1 MKHIDI
7 WTDGACSGNP
17 GAGGWAAILRYGSSQ
32 KNIAGGSPE
41 TTNNQMELQ
50 AVVSALSTL
59 KEPCEVFLYSDSAY
73 VVNAFTQNWIEN
85 WMTNNWRTA
94 KKQPVANK
102 ELWLELIKLTKTH
115 NVKFCKVAGH
125 STNLY
130 NNLCDELARQQ
141 INNFRK

>member
-1 MKHIDI
+1 MKHVDI

-17 GAGGWAAILRYGSSQ
+17 GAGGWASILRYGGNQ
-32 KNIAGGSPE
+32 KSISGGNSE

-59 KEPCEVFLYSDSAY
+59 KEPCEVSLYSDSAY

-85 WMTNNWRTA
+85 WIANNWRTA

-102 ELWLELIKLTKTH
+102 ELWLELIKLTKKH
-115 NVKFCKVAGH
+115 SVQFFKVAGH

-141 INNFRK
+141 INKFRK